1 LPDRTP
7 NSLYKRWLGRDI
19 SSDLKTVLLKKGQTS
34 QFIAMSVHA
43 EQDHFNKTLFLH
55 VVDEAIQ
62 RRHELMQAKIAHAYA
77 AAQGLDVAAVD
88 ALAGQVQLASAVSLR
103 ALALVNES
111 LTRTHGHPTC
121 TAS

>member
-1 LPDRTP
+1 
-7 NSLYKRWLGRDI
+7 
-19 SSDLKTVLLKKGQTS
+19 
-34 QFIAMSVHA
+34 MSVHA

-88 ALAGQVQLASAVSLR
+88 ALAVQVQLASAVSLR

-111 LTRTHGHPTC
+111 LQNTHGHPTC